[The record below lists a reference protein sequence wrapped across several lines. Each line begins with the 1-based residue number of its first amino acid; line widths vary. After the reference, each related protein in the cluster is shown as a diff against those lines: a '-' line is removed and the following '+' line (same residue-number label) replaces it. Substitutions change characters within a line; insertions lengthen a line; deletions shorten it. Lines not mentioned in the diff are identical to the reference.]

1 MVWETR
7 FNIIDNPMEHINRIE
22 LRGNVGTVRIN
33 EHNGSKVANFTMITD
48 FLYKTREGA
57 AANESMW
64 HNIVAWSGKDM
75 PDLDLIVKGSTV
87 HVLGRLRVNRYTS
100 AEGVEK
106 QYHEVMAQKIRIVQ
120 EQ

>member
-1 MVWETR
+1 
-7 FNIIDNPMEHINRIE
+7 MEHINRIE

>member
-1 MVWETR
+1 
-7 FNIIDNPMEHINRIE
+7 MEHINRIE

-48 FLYKTREGA
+48 FLYKTREGS

-75 PDLDLIVKGSTV
+75 PDLDLIVKGATV